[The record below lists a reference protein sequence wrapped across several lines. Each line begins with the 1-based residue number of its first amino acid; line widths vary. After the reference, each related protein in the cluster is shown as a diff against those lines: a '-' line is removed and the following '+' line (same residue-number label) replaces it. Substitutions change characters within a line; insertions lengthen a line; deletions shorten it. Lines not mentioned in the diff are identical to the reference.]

1 MALTIN
7 KKTIQPAH
15 TQSLSL
21 RAYDLLQDYLAISK
35 FKVVA
40 MLVLTAWVGL
50 ALAPDV
56 GRGIGV
62 QMISLLG
69 IGLLSAAAA
78 VINHVV
84 DSEIYSKMARTRHRP
99 VAKGRLSKT
108 HALTFAASIG
118 IAGFIMLMVWANTLT
133 AILTLF
139 ALVGYAFIYTSFLKR
154 ATPQNIVIGGL
165 AGAMPPLLGWV
176 SETNQMAA
184 APWLLVMI
192 IFTWTPPHF
201 WALAIARK
209 SDYERAKIPMLPVT
223 HGIDFCKTCVVAYS
237 VLLALVCVMP
247 YLIGMSGGI
256 YLVGACALNSVF
268 MYKAIKLKFAANND
282 KAMDLFRFSIVH
294 LMVLFV
300 ILFIDKWL
308 PL

>member
-84 DSEIYSKMARTRHRP
+84 DSKIDSKMARTRHRP

>member
-1 MALTIN
+1 MALLLTIT
-7 KKTIQPAH
+7 KRAPIQI
-15 TQSLSL
+15 TELFK
-21 RAYDLLQDYLAISK
+21 DYLAISK

-62 QMISLLG
+62 QLISLLG

-84 DSEIYSKMARTRHRP
+84 DSEIDSKMARTRHRP
-99 VAKGRLSKT
+99 MVKGRLSKL
-108 HALTFAASIG
+108 HALSFATIIG
-118 IAGFIMLMVWANTLT
+118 VSGFIMLMVWANPQT
-133 AILTLF
+133 AVLTLF

-176 SETNQMAA
+176 SETGQMAA

-209 SDYERAKIPMLPVT
+209 RDYERAKIPMLPVT
-223 HGIDFCKTCVVAYS
+223 HGIDFCKTCVIAYS
-237 VLLALVCVMP
+237 ILLALVCVLP
-247 YLIGMSGGI
+247 YLIGMSGAVYLAVANLLNGI
-256 YLVGACALNSVF
+256 F
-268 MYKAIKLKFAANND
+268 IYKAIKLKVAPKAGT
-282 KAMDLFRFSIVH
+282 AMDLFRFSIIH
-294 LMVLFV
+294 LMILFV
-300 ILFIDKWL
+300 ALFVDKWL
-308 PL
+308 VI

>member
-1 MALTIN
+1 MALTLD
-7 KKTIQPAH
+7 KKELQVISAHPFIQ
-15 TQSLSL
+15 
-21 RAYDLLQDYLAISK
+21 RAYNLLQDYLAISK

-56 GRGIGV
+56 GRGIAV
-62 QMISLLG
+62 QFISLLG
-69 IGLLSAAAA
+69 IGLLSGAAA

-84 DSEIYSKMARTRHRP
+84 DSEIDTKMARTRHRP

-108 HALTFAASIG
+108 HALSFAGVIG
-118 IAGFIMLMVWANTLT
+118 VAGFIMLMLWANTLT
-133 AILTLF
+133 AVLTLF

-223 HGIDFCKTCVVAYS
+223 HGIDFCKTCVVAYTI
-237 VLLALVCVMP
+237 LLALVCVLP

-256 YLVGACALNSVF
+256 YLVGACVLNALF
-268 MYKAIKLKFAANND
+268 LYKAVKLKLAPND
-282 KAMDLFRFSIVH
+282 DTAI
-294 LMVLFV
+294 MVLFV

>member
-1 MALTIN
+1 MALTLD
-7 KKTIQPAH
+7 KKELQVISAHPFIQ
-15 TQSLSL
+15 
-21 RAYDLLQDYLAISK
+21 RAYNLLQDYLAISK

-56 GRGIGV
+56 GRGIVV
-62 QMISLLG
+62 QFISLLG
-69 IGLLSAAAA
+69 IGLLSGAAA

-84 DSEIYSKMARTRHRP
+84 DSEIDTKMARTRHRP

-108 HALTFAASIG
+108 HALSFAGVIG
-118 IAGFIMLMVWANTLT
+118 VAGFIMLMLWANTLT
-133 AILTLF
+133 AVLTLF

-223 HGIDFCKTCVVAYS
+223 HGIDFCKTCVVAYTI
-237 VLLALVCVMP
+237 LLALVCVLP

-256 YLVGACALNSVF
+256 YLVGACVLNALF
-268 MYKAIKLKFAANND
+268 LYKAVKLKLAPNND
-282 KAMDLFRFSIVH
+282 TAMDLFRFSIVH

-308 PL
+308 LL

>member
-84 DSEIYSKMARTRHRP
+84 DSEIDSKMARTRHRP

-139 ALVGYAFIYTSFLKR
+139 A
-154 ATPQNIVIGGL
+154 
-165 AGAMPPLLGWV
+165 
-176 SETNQMAA
+176 
-184 APWLLVMI
+184 
-192 IFTWTPPHF
+192 
-201 WALAIARK
+201 
-209 SDYERAKIPMLPVT
+209 
-223 HGIDFCKTCVVAYS
+223 
-237 VLLALVCVMP
+237 
-247 YLIGMSGGI
+247 
-256 YLVGACALNSVF
+256 
-268 MYKAIKLKFAANND
+268 
-282 KAMDLFRFSIVH
+282 
-294 LMVLFV
+294 
-300 ILFIDKWL
+300 
-308 PL
+308 

>member
-84 DSEIYSKMARTRHRP
+84 DSEIDSKMARTRHRP

-256 YLVGACALNSVF
+256 YLVGACVLNSVF

>member
-1 MALTIN
+1 
-7 KKTIQPAH
+7 
-15 TQSLSL
+15 
-21 RAYDLLQDYLAISK
+21 
-35 FKVVA
+35 

-56 GRGIGV
+56 GRGIAV
-62 QMISLLG
+62 QFISLLG
-69 IGLLSAAAA
+69 IGLLSGAAA

-84 DSEIYSKMARTRHRP
+84 DSEIDTKMARTRHRP

-108 HALTFAASIG
+108 HALSFAGVIG
-118 IAGFIMLMVWANTLT
+118 VAGFIMLMLWANTLT
-133 AILTLF
+133 AVLTLF

-223 HGIDFCKTCVVAYS
+223 HGIDFCKTCVVAYTI
-237 VLLALVCVMP
+237 LLALVCVLP
-247 YLIGMSGGI
+247 YLIGMSGDI
-256 YLVGACALNSVF
+256 YLVGACVLNALF
-268 MYKAIKLKFAANND
+268 LYKAVKLKLAPSD
-282 KAMDLFRFSIVH
+282 DTAMDLFRFSIVH

>member
-1 MALTIN
+1 MALIID
-7 KKTIQPAH
+7 KKILLPVN
-15 TQSLSL
+15 TQSLIS
-21 RAYDLLQDYLAISK
+21 RTHNLLQDYLAISK

-56 GRGIGV
+56 GRGMVV
-62 QMISLLG
+62 QFISLLG

-84 DSEIYSKMARTRHRP
+84 DSEIDSKMARTRHRP

-108 HALTFAASIG
+108 HALSFAAVIG
-118 IAGFIMLMVWANTLT
+118 IAGFIMLMVWANVLT

-139 ALVGYAFIYTSFLKR
+139 ALVGYAFVYTSFLKR

-237 VLLALVCVMP
+237 VLLAVVCVLP
-247 YLIGMSGGI
+247 YLIGMSGLI
-256 YLVGACALNSVF
+256 YLIGACVLNAVF
-268 MYKAIKLKFAANND
+268 IYKAVKLKIAGND
-282 KAMDLFRFSIVH
+282 EAAMDLFRFSIIH

>member
-1 MALTIN
+1 MALTLD
-7 KKTIQPAH
+7 KKDLQVISAHPFIQ
-15 TQSLSL
+15 
-21 RAYDLLQDYLAISK
+21 RAYNLLQDYLAISK

-56 GRGIGV
+56 GRGIAV
-62 QMISLLG
+62 QFISLLG
-69 IGLLSAAAA
+69 IGLLSGAAA

-84 DSEIYSKMARTRHRP
+84 DSEIDTKMARTRHRP

-108 HALTFAASIG
+108 HALSFAGVIG
-118 IAGFIMLMVWANTLT
+118 VAGFIMLMLWANTLT
-133 AILTLF
+133 AVLTLF

-223 HGIDFCKTCVVAYS
+223 HGIDFCKTCVVAYTI
-237 VLLALVCVMP
+237 LLALVCVLP

-256 YLVGACALNSVF
+256 YLVGACVLNALF
-268 MYKAIKLKFAANND
+268 LYKAVKLKLAPTD
-282 KAMDLFRFSIVH
+282 DTAMDLFRFSIVH

-300 ILFIDKWL
+300 VLFIDKWL

>member
-84 DSEIYSKMARTRHRP
+84 DSEIDSKMARTRHRP

-184 APWLLVMI
+184 SPWLLVMI

>member
-1 MALTIN
+1 MALTLD
-7 KKTIQPAH
+7 KKELQVISAHPFIQ
-15 TQSLSL
+15 
-21 RAYDLLQDYLAISK
+21 RAYNLLQDYLAISK

-56 GRGIGV
+56 GRGIVV
-62 QMISLLG
+62 QFISLLG
-69 IGLLSAAAA
+69 IGLLSGAAA

-84 DSEIYSKMARTRHRP
+84 DSEIDTKMARTRHRP

-108 HALTFAASIG
+108 HALSFAGVIG
-118 IAGFIMLMVWANTLT
+118 VAGFIMLMLWANTLT
-133 AILTLF
+133 AVLTLF

-209 SDYERAKIPMLPVT
+209 SDYERAKLPMLPVT
-223 HGIDFCKTCVVAYS
+223 HGIDFCKTCVVAYTI
-237 VLLALVCVMP
+237 LLALVCVLP

-256 YLVGACALNSVF
+256 YLVGACVLNALF
-268 MYKAIKLKFAANND
+268 LYKGVKLKLDANNNN
-282 KAMDLFRFSIVH
+282 AMDLFRFSIVH

-308 PL
+308 LL

>member
-7 KKTIQPAH
+7 KKTIQPVH
-15 TQSLSL
+15 TQSLSV

-50 ALAPDV
+50 ALSPDV

-62 QMISLLG
+62 QVISLLG

-84 DSEIYSKMARTRHRP
+84 DSEIDSKMARTRHRP

-118 IAGFIMLMVWANTLT
+118 VAGFIMLMVWANTLT

>member
-84 DSEIYSKMARTRHRP
+84 DSEIDSKMARTRHRP
-99 VAKGRLSKT
+99 VAKGRLSKA

>member
-1 MALTIN
+1 MALTID
-7 KKTIQPAH
+7 KKALQGERSQPLINR
-15 TQSLSL
+15 TYNLF
-21 RAYDLLQDYLAISK
+21 QDYLAISK

-56 GRGIGV
+56 GRGIAV
-62 QMISLLG
+62 QFTSLLG

-84 DSEIYSKMARTRHRP
+84 DSEIDSKMARTRHRP

-108 HALTFAASIG
+108 HALGFAAAIG
-118 IAGFIMLMVWANTLT
+118 VAGFVMLMVWANTLT

-139 ALVGYAFIYTSFLKR
+139 ALVGYAFVYTSFLKR

-176 SETNQMAA
+176 SETGQMAA

-237 VLLALVCVMP
+237 VLLAVVCVLP
-247 YLIGMSGGI
+247 YLIGMSGLI
-256 YLVGACALNSVF
+256 YLIGACVLNAVF
-268 MYKAIKLKFAANND
+268 IYKAVKLKIAGND
-282 KAMDLFRFSIVH
+282 ETAMVLFRFSIIH

-300 ILFIDKWL
+300 VLFIDKWL

>member
-1 MALTIN
+1 MALTLD
-7 KKTIQPAH
+7 KKELQVISAHPFIQ
-15 TQSLSL
+15 
-21 RAYDLLQDYLAISK
+21 RAYNLLQDYLAISK

-56 GRGIGV
+56 GRGIAV
-62 QMISLLG
+62 QFISLLG
-69 IGLLSAAAA
+69 IGLLSGAAA

-84 DSEIYSKMARTRHRP
+84 DSEIDTKMARTRHRP

-108 HALTFAASIG
+108 HELSFAGVIG
-118 IAGFIMLMVWANTLT
+118 VAGFIMLMLWANTLT
-133 AILTLF
+133 AVLTLF

-223 HGIDFCKTCVVAYS
+223 HGIDFCKTCVVAYTI
-237 VLLALVCVMP
+237 LLALVCVLP

-256 YLVGACALNSVF
+256 YLVGACVLNALF
-268 MYKAIKLKFAANND
+268 LYKAVKLKLAPSD
-282 KAMDLFRFSIVH
+282 DTAMDLFRFSIVH

>member
-1 MALTIN
+1 MALTRN

-84 DSEIYSKMARTRHRP
+84 DSEIDSKMARTRHRP

-154 ATPQNIVIGGL
+154 AAPQNIVIGGL

-308 PL
+308 SL

>member
-1 MALTIN
+1 MALTLD
-7 KKTIQPAH
+7 KKELQVISAHPFIQ
-15 TQSLSL
+15 
-21 RAYDLLQDYLAISK
+21 RAYNLLQDYLAISK

-56 GRGIGV
+56 GRGIAV
-62 QMISLLG
+62 QFISLLG
-69 IGLLSAAAA
+69 IGLLSGAAA

-84 DSEIYSKMARTRHRP
+84 DSEIDTKMARTRHRP

-108 HALTFAASIG
+108 HALSFAGVIG
-118 IAGFIMLMVWANTLT
+118 VTGFIMLMLWANTLT
-133 AILTLF
+133 AVLTLF

-223 HGIDFCKTCVVAYS
+223 HGIDFCKTCVVAYTI
-237 VLLALVCVMP
+237 LLALVCVLP

-256 YLVGACALNSVF
+256 YLVGACVLNALF
-268 MYKAIKLKFAANND
+268 LYKAVKLKLAPSD
-282 KAMDLFRFSIVH
+282 DTAMDLFRFSIVH
-294 LMVLFV
+294 LMLLFIV
-300 ILFIDKWL
+300 LFIDKWL
-308 PL
+308 VL

>member
-84 DSEIYSKMARTRHRP
+84 DSEIDSKMARTRHRP

>member
-84 DSEIYSKMARTRHRP
+84 DSEIDSKMARTRHRP

-118 IAGFIMLMVWANTLT
+118 IAGFIMLMVWSNTLT

-300 ILFIDKWL
+300 VLFIDKWL

>member
-84 DSEIYSKMARTRHRP
+84 DSEIDSKMARTRHRP

-118 IAGFIMLMVWANTLT
+118 FAGFIMLMVWANTLT

-308 PL
+308 SL

>member
-7 KKTIQPAH
+7 KKTIQPVH

-62 QMISLLG
+62 QVISLLG

-84 DSEIYSKMARTRHRP
+84 DSEIDSKMARTRHRP

-118 IAGFIMLMVWANTLT
+118 IAGFIMLLVWANTLT

>member
-7 KKTIQPAH
+7 KKKIQPAH

-84 DSEIYSKMARTRHRP
+84 DSEIDSKMARTRHRP
-99 VAKGRLSKT
+99 VAKGRLSKA

-300 ILFIDKWL
+300 VLFIDKWL

>member
-84 DSEIYSKMARTRHRP
+84 DSEIDSKMARTRHRP

-247 YLIGMSGGI
+247 YLISMSGGI

>member
-84 DSEIYSKMARTRHRP
+84 DSEIDSKMARTRHRP

-308 PL
+308 TL

>member
-1 MALTIN
+1 MALTRN

-84 DSEIYSKMARTRHRP
+84 DSEIDSKMARTRHRP

>member
-7 KKTIQPAH
+7 KKIQPAH

-84 DSEIYSKMARTRHRP
+84 DSEIDSKMARTRHRP

-184 APWLLVMI
+184 SPWLLVMI

>member
-7 KKTIQPAH
+7 KKTIQPVH
-15 TQSLSL
+15 TQSLSV

-62 QMISLLG
+62 QVISLLG

-84 DSEIYSKMARTRHRP
+84 DSEIDSKMARTRHRP

-133 AILTLF
+133 AVLTLF
-139 ALVGYAFIYTSFLKR
+139 ALVGYAFVYTSFLKR

>member
-84 DSEIYSKMARTRHRP
+84 DSEIDSKMARTRHRP

-268 MYKAIKLKFAANND
+268 MYLSLIH
-282 KAMDLFRFSIVH
+282 I
-294 LMVLFV
+294 
-300 ILFIDKWL
+300 
-308 PL
+308 

>member
-1 MALTIN
+1 MALT
-7 KKTIQPAH
+7 
-15 TQSLSL
+15 L
-21 RAYDLLQDYLAISK
+21 RTEKSIFSHGHALLKDYLAISK

-50 ALAPDV
+50 ALAPDM
-56 GRGIGV
+56 GRGLFV
-62 QMISLLG
+62 QLASLLG

-84 DSEIYSKMARTRHRP
+84 DSEIDSKMARTRHRP
-99 VAKGRLSKT
+99 VAKGRLSKQ
-108 HALTFAASIG
+108 HALSFAAAIG
-118 IAGFIMLMVWANTLT
+118 TAGFMMLIIWANTLM

-176 SETNQMAA
+176 SETGHMAA

-223 HGIDFCKTCVVAYS
+223 HGIEFCKTCVVAYS
-237 VLLALVCVMP
+237 VLLALVCVLP

-256 YLVGACALNSVF
+256 YLMAASALNAIFV
-268 MYKAIKLKFAANND
+268 YKALKLKLGGKD
-282 KAMDLFRFSIVH
+282 DTAMDLFRFSIVH
-294 LMVLFV
+294 LMLLF
-300 ILFIDKWL
+300 IALFIDKWL
-308 PL
+308 LL

>member
-7 KKTIQPAH
+7 KKAIIGSGSQVWVTR
-15 TQSLSL
+15 S
-21 RAYDLLQDYLAISK
+21 YNLLQDYLAISK

-56 GRGIGV
+56 GRGMAV
-62 QMISLLG
+62 QFISLLG

-84 DSEIYSKMARTRHRP
+84 DSEIDSKMARTRHRP
-99 VAKGRLSKT
+99 VAKGRLTKT
-108 HALTFAASIG
+108 HALSFATIIG
-118 IAGFIMLMVWANTLT
+118 VAGFVMLMLWANPLT
-133 AILTLF
+133 AVLTLF
-139 ALVGYAFIYTSFLKR
+139 ALVGYAFVYTSFLKR

-176 SETNQMAA
+176 SETGQVAA

-237 VLLALVCVMP
+237 VLLALVCVLP
-247 YLIGMSGGI
+247 YLIGMSGLI
-256 YLVGACALNSVF
+256 YLLGASALNALF
-268 MYKAIKLKFAANND
+268 IYKALKLKFAANAD
-282 KAMDLFRFSIVH
+282 TAMDLFRFSIIH
-294 LMVLFV
+294 LMILFV
-300 ILFIDKWL
+300 VLFIDKWFFI
-308 PL
+308 

>member
-1 MALTIN
+1 MALTLD
-7 KKTIQPAH
+7 KKELQVISAHPFIQ
-15 TQSLSL
+15 
-21 RAYDLLQDYLAISK
+21 RAYNLLQDYLAISK

-56 GRGIGV
+56 GRGIAV
-62 QMISLLG
+62 QFISLLG
-69 IGLLSAAAA
+69 IGLLSGAAA

-84 DSEIYSKMARTRHRP
+84 DSEIDTKMARTRHRP

-108 HALTFAASIG
+108 HALSFAGVIG
-118 IAGFIMLMVWANTLT
+118 VAGFIMLMLWANTLT
-133 AILTLF
+133 AVLTLF

-223 HGIDFCKTCVVAYS
+223 HGIDFCKTCVVAYTI
-237 VLLALVCVMP
+237 LLALVCVLP

-256 YLVGACALNSVF
+256 YLVGACVLNALF
-268 MYKAIKLKFAANND
+268 LYKAVKLKLAPSD
-282 KAMDLFRFSIVH
+282 DTAMDLFRFSIVH

-308 PL
+308 LL

>member
-1 MALTIN
+1 MALTLD
-7 KKTIQPAH
+7 KKELQVISAHPLIQ
-15 TQSLSL
+15 
-21 RAYDLLQDYLAISK
+21 RAYNLLQDYLAISK

-56 GRGIGV
+56 GRGIAV
-62 QMISLLG
+62 QFISLLG
-69 IGLLSAAAA
+69 IGLLSGAAA

-84 DSEIYSKMARTRHRP
+84 DSEIDTKMARTRHRP

-108 HALTFAASIG
+108 HALSFAGVIG
-118 IAGFIMLMVWANTLT
+118 VAGFIMLMLWANTLT
-133 AILTLF
+133 AVLTLF

-223 HGIDFCKTCVVAYS
+223 HGIDFCKTCVVTYTI
-237 VLLALVCVMP
+237 LLTLVCVLP

-256 YLVGACALNSVF
+256 YLVGACVLNALF
-268 MYKAIKLKFAANND
+268 LYKAVKLKLAPSD
-282 KAMDLFRFSIVH
+282 DTAMDLFRFSIVH

>member
-1 MALTIN
+1 MALLLSSE
-7 KKTIQPAH
+7 KSLFIQ
-15 TQSLSL
+15 SSE
-21 RAYDLLQDYLAISK
+21 LLKDYLAISK
-35 FKVVA
+35 FKVVT

-56 GRGIGV
+56 GRGVFV
-62 QMISLLG
+62 QLASLLG

-84 DSEIYSKMARTRHRP
+84 DSEIDSKMARTRHRP
-99 VAKGRLSKT
+99 VAKGRLSKQ
-108 HALTFAASIG
+108 HALSFAGVIG
-118 IAGFIMLMVWANTLT
+118 VIGFMMLVIWANTLT

-176 SETNQMAA
+176 SETGHMAA

-223 HGIDFCKTCVVAYS
+223 HGIEFCKTCVVAYS
-237 VLLALVCVMP
+237 ILLALVCVLP
-247 YLIGMSGGI
+247 YLIGMSGLI
-256 YLVGACALNSVF
+256 YLLGASILNAVF
-268 MYKAIKLKFAANND
+268 IYKALKLKIAPKD
-282 KAMDLFRFSIVH
+282 DTAMDLFRFSIVH
-294 LMVLFV
+294 LMLLFIV
-300 ILFIDKWL
+300 LFIDKWL
-308 PL
+308 VL